1 MLKVQAKNLGAATVL
16 SLEGQIVAGETEV
29 LRNIVDTLSAPSTVI
44 LDLAGVTVVD
54 AHGLGVM
61 LQLRERIQEKGM
73 RFELMNVSQPL
84 NRVLEITHLNT
95 VFHITPRLEF
105 FPPVPRSH
113 GMWAAA

>member
-1 MLKVQAKNLGAATVL
+1 MLKVHAKNLGTATVL

-44 LDLAGVTVVD
+44 LDLTGVTVVD

-73 RFELMNVSQPL
+73 RFKLMNVSQPL

-95 VFHITPRLEF
+95 VFQITPRIEF
-105 FPPVPRSH
+105 FPLVSRNL
-113 GMWAAA
+113 GTRAAA